1 MPRDSRLVT
10 ATAAA
15 FFFFSPLSPHNSWAD
30 HHVSVVRVLFKSTRR
45 KSCLERDN
53 CRPFLFRD
61 VSHTFWRTKRRTN
74 HHWFHA
80 SSVTPS
86 YSFFLLH
93 RRHGT
98 CARAFPF
105 FCVLPDP
112 RPIRRNERRVRTER
126 RIPLRASAPLLLPQ
140 RRIPQLSRAESV
152 LRPSVS
158 PSVPPL
164 PGPLHDRPLILGP
177 SDERARISEET
188 GNKSE

>member
-15 FFFFSPLSPHNSWAD
+15 FFFSPLSPHNSWAD
-30 HHVSVVRVLFKSTRR
+30 HHVSVVRVLFKSTQR
-45 KSCLERDN
+45 KSCLEQDI
-53 CRPFLFRD
+53 CRPFRSET
-61 VSHTFWRTKRRTN
+61 VRTKREAFWRTKWRTN

-105 FCVLPDP
+105 FCVLPYP
-112 RPIRRNERRVRTER
+112 RPIRRNERRVRTEW
-126 RIPLRASAPLLLPQ
+126 RIPLRACAPLLPQ

-152 LRPSVS
+152 LRSSVCPPSS
-158 PSVPPL
+158 
-164 PGPLHDRPLILGP
+164 RPASRSSFDPRSTG
-177 SDERARISEET
+177 RASANFG
-188 GNKSE
+188 GNRE

>member
-10 ATAAA
+10 ATAAS
-15 FFFFSPLSPHNSWAD
+15 FFSPLSPHNSWAD
-30 HHVSVVRVLFKSTRR
+30 HHVSVVRVLFKSIQR

-86 YSFFLLH
+86 YSFFLSSSSPTWNMCE
-93 RRHGT
+93 GV
-98 CARAFPF
+98 P
-105 FCVLPDP
+105 VLLRSSGP

-126 RIPLRASAPLLLPQ
+126 GAEDSAPCLC
-140 RRIPQLSRAESV
+140 
-152 LRPSVS
+152 PSPPSTASHPATVS
-158 PSVPPL
+158 C
-164 PGPLHDRPLILGP
+164 
-177 SDERARISEET
+177 
-188 GNKSE
+188 